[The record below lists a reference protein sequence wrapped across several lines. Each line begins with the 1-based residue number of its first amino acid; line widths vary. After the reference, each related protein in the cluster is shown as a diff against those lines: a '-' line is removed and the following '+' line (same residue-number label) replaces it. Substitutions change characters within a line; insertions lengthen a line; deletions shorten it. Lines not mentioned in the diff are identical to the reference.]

1 MKKLIILFIALL
13 FTSCA
18 TNHTFKPVCRH
29 YALLQ
34 AQVVGE
40 YYPVRIIVGETKDG
54 GLHAQAQAKIAGKW
68 QWLNSDRAWVY
79 VGNTNRL
86 VKIIRYF
93 SLKDY
98 EEHMQIIR
106 LIQFKVNTSSKKK
119 SK

>member
-1 MKKLIILFIALL
+1 MKKLIILFIVLL
-13 FTSCA
+13 LSSCA

-54 GLHAQAQAKIAGKW
+54 GLHAQAQAKIADKW

-79 VGNTNRL
+79 VGNTNYL
-86 VKIIRYF
+86 VKIRRYF